1 MEILIRK
8 VKDSDYQQIAEIY
21 NDREVIA
28 QTTQLIFTDAEHW
41 KNFYRSRSTQAVEL
55 VAVVDNRVVGHL
67 GILPNVAPRKKHI
80 CSFGLAVHSNYQ
92 NMGVGKKLMEVL
104 IDLSDNWLNISKIQL
119 TVFTDNE
126 VAISLYKKFGFVE
139 EGILKYDT
147 FKNGKYADALLMA
160 RYHPKLLQ

>member
-8 VKDSDYQQIAEIY
+8 VCDDDYRQIAEIY
-21 NDREVIA
+21 ADHQVIA
-28 QTTQLIFTDAEHW
+28 QTTQQPYTDAAHW
-41 KNFYRSRSTQAVEL
+41 KEFYRSKSPQTVEL

-67 GILPNVAPRKKHI
+67 GILPNISPRKKHV

-92 NMGVGKKLMEVL
+92 NMGVGKKLMEALV
-104 IDLSDNWLNISKIQL
+104 DLADNWLNISKIQL
-119 TVFTDNE
+119 TVFTDNV

-139 EGILKYDT
+139 EGIMKYDT

-160 RYHPKLLQ
+160 RYHPKLTE